1 MTETLLRVKGSG
13 YTRDS
18 QIEFG
23 GQSYPDDTVY
33 VSSRELNLSITNEV
47 FPNVDPAV
55 EVRVSDGER
64 TSNARWF
71 AFVDPGNVN
80 PTLTAVYPA
89 QNWIAESASTVAVF
103 GSGFTSD
110 AVVVVDHVG
119 CPTVFVSATALTA
132 TLPVVSTVGQSSIF
146 VQQAGTTANP
156 AQSNALSL
164 QWIDLWPTLL
174 TSSPDTL
181 VRPPGGGEANATY
194 VELHGSDFDA
204 AAIVL
209 IADDY
214 GAYPITTNDVYSVAV
229 PSSELIT
236 CKINPWYWAA
246 FAGIRVVVRNPGSVQ
261 QTELPDS
268 DPLPIYF
275 ETAAAPTLAIT
286 SPTAGSTVEP
296 VHDVLGVAP
305 PGSIVELWYS
315 AEGGPDTSTSA
326 TKVADTFGTFL
337 FVGDSPAL
345 PGVIDWF
352 VRVGETVSAKVRVT
366 VVESAE
372 ASYDAAAHTIEEIK
386 AYVTA
391 NPDDRDAIYDSESV
405 GRARS
410 TLLAWLEAPD
420 A

>member
-18 QIEFG
+18 YIEFG

-33 VSSRELNLSITNEV
+33 VSSRELTLSITNEV
-47 FPNVDPAV
+47 FPNPDPAV

-89 QNWIAESASTVAVF
+89 QNWVAEPAIVGVF

-132 TLPVVSTVGQSSIF
+132 TLPVVSTVGQSSLF

-164 QWIDLWPTLL
+164 QWIDIWPWLGS
-174 TSSPDTL
+174 SSPDTL
-181 VRPPGGGEANATY
+181 IVPADGSEASAIP

-214 GAYPITTNDVYSVAV
+214 GAYPITTNDVYDVV
-229 PSSELIT
+229 VQSSTLIA
-236 CKINPWYWAA
+236 CRINPRYWAE

-268 DPLPIYF
+268 NPLPIYF
-275 ETAAAPTLAIT
+275 ETAAAPLLAIT

-305 PGSIVELWYS
+305 PGSIVGLHS
-315 AEGGPDTSTSA
+315 IPGSGTAVA
-326 TKVADTFGTFL
+326 TTIADPFGTFL
-337 FVGDSPAL
+337 FTGDTPVT
-345 PGVIDWF
+345 PGIDMAWF
-352 VRVGETVSAKVRVT
+352 VRVGD
-366 VVESAE
+366 VESAPVPIHVTGE
-372 ASYDAAAHTIEEIK
+372 QVYDPAAHSVEDVKTHVI
-386 AYVTA
+386 A
-391 NPDDRDAIYDSESV
+391 NPDDRDAIYDSEV
-405 GRARS
+405 AGKARI
-410 TLLAWLEAPD
+410 TLLEWLEGAP
-420 A
+420 